1 MLRVDNTTHTISGD
15 LIFKE
20 VSLTIRP
27 GEITAIIGPSGVGK
41 TTLLR
46 LLALF
51 QPPDSGTIYCNGT
64 DVWTVSETD
73 RLELRRN
80 IGMVF
85 QDAALFSA
93 SVYQNVSYGLRVR
106 ESWPARLRSRAT
118 GLVGQ
123 PDEIDTRVA
132 DALTLVDLEDH
143 ANQPAGSLSGG
154 EAQRVAFARAVAYDP
169 DIILLDE
176 PTSDLDPRNT
186 DLIENALRNAQDRGI
201 GIGIATHDMHQA
213 RRIAD
218 QVAVMLGTSIVE
230 SGKTNEIFNNASN
243 ERTQQFITGELVY

>member
-1 MLRVDNTTHTISGD
+1 MLHVDNTTHSISDD

-20 VSLTIRP
+20 VSLTIQP

-51 QPPDSGTIYCNGT
+51 QPPDAGRIYYNGT
-64 DVWTVSETD
+64 DVWTVSEGK
-73 RLELRRN
+73 RLDLRQN

-93 SVYQNVSYGLRVR
+93 SVQQNVSYGLRVR
-106 ESWPARLRSRAT
+106 RSWPSRLRSRTT
-118 GLVGQ
+118 GLVRQ
-123 PDEIDTRVA
+123 PDEIDSRVA
-132 DALTLVDLEDH
+132 DALALVDLEDH

-186 DLIENALRNAQDRGI
+186 DLIENALRDARDRGI

-218 QVAVMLGTSIVE
+218 HVAVMLGTSIVE
-230 SGKTNEIFNNASN
+230 SGETNEIFNNASN